1 MNNYLN
7 RNKALLL
14 SYISLIGVFMVF
26 FQITLGGTVRVTESG
41 LGCPSTGT
49 AISEWPLCGGE
60 IIPDFDFHTAIEWGH
75 RVSGASIGL
84 LIIFISAFSIKYFG
98 FKSKQSMIALNL
110 LILVLIEGVLGGITV
125 LTELAW
131 WVRLIHLGV
140 SFIIIYY
147 MAYLYSITK
156 SEGTNN
162 SFIEK
167 LNPNKEKALYFL
179 LPSVFI
185 LMLYGSVIVGLGAN
199 SSCMSW
205 PDCMGQWVSFKD
217 HNYLTHMLHRY
228 LALFIGILIL
238 YAAHFV
244 GRSSAKKSFVKN
256 ISRSLSIMFVL
267 QIIFSVL
274 LVTTG
279 FGNWLRIVHL
289 SFAAAIWLFCSWL
302 YIEYRLFVHSKH

>member
-84 LIIFISAFSIKYFG
+84 LIILISVFSIKYFG
-98 FKSKQSMIALNL
+98 FKSKESMIALNL

-162 SFIEK
+162 SFNEK
-167 LNPNKEKALYFL
+167 LK
-179 LPSVFI
+179 
-185 LMLYGSVIVGLGAN
+185 IVN
-199 SSCMSW
+199 
-205 PDCMGQWVSFKD
+205 
-217 HNYLTHMLHRY
+217 
-228 LALFIGILIL
+228 ILIIFKL
-238 YAAHFV
+238 N
-244 GRSSAKKSFVKN
+244 N
-256 ISRSLSIMFVL
+256 I
-267 QIIFSVL
+267 
-274 LVTTG
+274 
-279 FGNWLRIVHL
+279 
-289 SFAAAIWLFCSWL
+289 
-302 YIEYRLFVHSKH
+302 Y

>member
-1 MNNYLN
+1 
-7 RNKALLL
+7 
-14 SYISLIGVFMVF
+14 
-26 FQITLGGTVRVTESG
+26 
-41 LGCPSTGT
+41 
-49 AISEWPLCGGE
+49 
-60 IIPDFDFHTAIEWGH
+60 
-75 RVSGASIGL
+75 
-84 LIIFISAFSIKYFG
+84 
-98 FKSKQSMIALNL
+98 MIALNL

-125 LTELAW
+125 LTELDW

-162 SFIEK
+162 SFNEK

-217 HNYLTHMLHRY
+217 HNYLTHMVHRY

-244 GRSSAKKSFVKN
+244 GRSSSKKSFVKF
-256 ISRSLSIMFVL
+256 ISRSLSIIFIL

-274 LVTTG
+274 LVTAG
-279 FGNWLRIVHL
+279 FGNWLRIIHL
-289 SFAAAIWLFCSWL
+289 SLAGAIWLFCSWL
-302 YIEYRLFVHSKH
+302 VIEYRLFVYSKQ